1 MKKNLIV
8 PAAAVVLGLV
18 LFGIVFILD
27 EQLPAGGV
35 GLCAGLGG
43 ALIGLGG
50 GSLFLPLAMAAM
62 KPEDRRFLSA
72 AMHALS
78 PEDRREV
85 ERSERDERSIAIR
98 THAAYDSWY
107 WTLWLLWVPFVIALV
122 LGELVWMVITP
133 VVLVLHCAFYMF
145 HLYRWSKKL

>member
-50 GSLFLPLAMAAM
+50 SKL
-62 KPEDRRFLSA
+62 FLSA